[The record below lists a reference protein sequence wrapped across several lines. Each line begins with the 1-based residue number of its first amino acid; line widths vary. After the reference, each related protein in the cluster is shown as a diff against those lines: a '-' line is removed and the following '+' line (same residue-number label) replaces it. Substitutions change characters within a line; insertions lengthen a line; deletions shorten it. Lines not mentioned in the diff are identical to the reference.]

1 MEKVVGILSMQR
13 VLNYGSFLQ
22 AYALKQVLLQNG
34 ADEVYFIDIEKG
46 RSLPGYELNKSICR
60 KIKLALSFL
69 FAGCLFS
76 RLRDRKFIKE
86 VTDSIA
92 SQFPILGLDNP
103 VPSHFDVVFIG
114 SDEVFNCCQKSIW
127 GYTPQLYGRIPQAER
142 VLSYAGSFG
151 HTTYEQLHEVGIA
164 GEIGDTMK
172 KLSGISVRDR
182 NSYEI
187 VERLTGIRP
196 DIHLDP
202 VLIYGYKE
210 EIAERNINIQQP
222 YMVIYS
228 YQGRIS
234 DKNEIRE
241 IVAFAKSKGL
251 RLISVFCRYN
261 WCDEAVI
268 PETPFDVLA
277 WFKGAEYVVT
287 DTFHGTIFSI
297 ITHRS
302 FCSLIRDNNGQK
314 MASLLEQMSLSDRGV
329 LDGDLQKIESVLNIP
344 IGYEMVEDILQKER
358 RRAIEYI
365 RKQLGVTEESSILW
379 KYAVKR

>member
-1 MEKVVGILSMQR
+1 MGKVVGILSMQR

-22 AYALKQVLLQNG
+22 AYALKQLLLQNG

-46 RSLPGYELNKSICR
+46 RSLPGYELNKSIWG
-60 KIKLALSFL
+60 KLKLALSFL

-76 RLRDRKFIKE
+76 KLRDRKFIKQ
-86 VTDSIA
+86 VTNSIA

-114 SDEVFNCCQKSIW
+114 SDEVFNCCQKSTW
-127 GYTPQLYGRIPQAER
+127 GYTSQLYGRIPQTER
-142 VLSYAGSFG
+142 VASYAGSFG
-151 HTTYEQLHEVGIA
+151 HTTYGQLHEVGVV

-210 EIAERNINIQQP
+210 EIAERNINASKP

-234 DKNEIRE
+234 DKNEIKE
-241 IVAFAKSKGL
+241 IVSFAKSEEL
-251 RLISVFCRYN
+251 RLISIFCRYD

-297 ITHRS
+297 ITHRP
-302 FCSLIRDNNGQK
+302 FCSLIRDSNGQK
-314 MASLLEQMSLSDRGV
+314 MASLLEQLS
-329 LDGDLQKIESVLNIP
+329 LDGRKVLGYDIQKIKSILNVP
-344 IGYEMVEDILQKER
+344 VNYEMVDGVLQSER
-358 RRAIEYI
+358 KRAIMYI
-365 RKQLGVTEESSILW
+365 REQLGITTESSAL
-379 KYAVKR
+379 